1 MFSNLFFENRAV
13 YEISWK
19 SFVELG
25 RPQMAVW
32 RMRIAC
38 WISRAKNKHSDC
50 VILIVFP
57 PLQWL
62 HERSATFLLCT
73 YIDYIVSLTRII
85 ITQLNR
91 HLLPS

>member
-13 YEISWK
+13 YEITWK
-19 SFVELG
+19 NVVELG

-50 VILIVFP
+50 VILIVFR
-57 PLQWL
+57 LQQWL